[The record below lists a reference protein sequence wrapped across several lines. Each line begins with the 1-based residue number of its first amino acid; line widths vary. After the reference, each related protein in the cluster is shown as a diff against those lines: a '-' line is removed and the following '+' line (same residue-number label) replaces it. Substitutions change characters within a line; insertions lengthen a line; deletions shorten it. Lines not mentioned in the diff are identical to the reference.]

1 MALSQ
6 RSVMSAEVGM
16 DIIHFHFR
24 RSPRTCVCVCGETE
38 TDRQTKGRE
47 REMGERERERGSRGT
62 YFKELAYEIMEAGKS
77 KICRVGQQA
86 RELGRAH
93 VSVQV
98 QRPPTGRIPSCS
110 GEVSLLF

>member
-1 MALSQ
+1 M
-6 RSVMSAEVGM
+6 
-16 DIIHFHFR
+16 
-24 RSPRTCVCVCGETE
+24 CVCVWRDR
-38 TDRQTKGRE
+38 DRQTNKRKRE
-47 REMGERERERGSRGT
+47 RDGRERERGSRGT